1 MEGDDRS
8 AGQKIHDPA
17 SSEFHTS
24 PKATTMKMAK
34 RNLRR
39 CFGVLAS
46 LLLASLAL
54 SPAVA
59 EAAVVPQTATLKTS
73 AADTLSPTAQQDHHR
88 DYQRGYRAGYYAGS
102 GDYGCYLHVPSVG
115 GSRWYQSGYRAG
127 YKAGWKNHH
136 CVA

>member
-1 MEGDDRS
+1 
-8 AGQKIHDPA
+8 
-17 SSEFHTS
+17 
-24 PKATTMKMAK
+24 MKMAK

-59 EAAVVPQTATLKTS
+59 EAAVVPQSATAKAS
-73 AADTLSPTAQQDHHR
+73 VVDALSPTSKTSDKYR
-88 DYQRGYRAGYYAGS
+88 DWQRGYRAGYYAGS
-102 GDYGCYLHVPSVG
+102 GDYSCYLHVPSVG
-115 GSRWYQSGYRAG
+115 GSSYYKSGYRAG

>member
-1 MEGDDRS
+1 
-8 AGQKIHDPA
+8 
-17 SSEFHTS
+17 
-24 PKATTMKMAK
+24 MKMAK

-46 LLLASLAL
+46 LLLASMAF
-54 SPAVA
+54 SPTVA
-59 EAAVVPQTATLKTS
+59 EAAVVPQAATLKTS
-73 AADTLSPTAQQDHHR
+73 VVDTLSPTAQQDHRR
-88 DYQRGYRAGYYAGS
+88 DYLRGYRAGYYDGS

-115 GSRWYQSGYRAG
+115 GSKWYQSGYRVG